1 MMRVLK
7 PLTLARRRQLCAVP
21 ASRPEAAPVPA
32 EERSADIFDLREER
46 RAFADAKAAL
56 PPRRP
61 GA

>member
-1 MMRVLK
+1 M
-7 PLTLARRRQLCAVP
+7 TLARRRQLCAVP